1 MADVRHAPCTNTDAF
16 SLRGRHNLAA
26 PRIFYCVERLTAFSG
41 GARIVIGRVDAEPS
55 LAERLSALGIRAGER
70 VEILRKSARGRVFY
84 VRTQGGVT
92 ALGAEAAR
100 TIWGKA

>member
-1 MADVRHAPCTNTDAF
+1 MASVRHAPCTNTDAF
-16 SLRGRHNLAA
+16 SSRGRHNFAA
-26 PRIFYCVERLTAFSG
+26 PRIFYCVERLTSFSV
-41 GARIVIGRVDAEPS
+41 GAHIVIGRVDAEPS
-55 LAERLSALGIRAGER
+55 LAERLSALGIKAGER
-70 VEILRKSARGRVFY
+70 VEILKRSARGRVFY